1 MKLKKIC
8 LAVASALA
16 AGAATQAPAL
26 TLEQWDSNT
35 INAFTSG
42 STAMDGTIR
51 AYMRF
56 ICQGGVDEFQATITQ
71 PVTPGIYANNNVLQS
86 GYFCTL
92 SSSSS
97 VVSNSTLRGKKILL
111 RKSSG
116 DSGEGVVVGGGALT
130 INFLANPAVTNSSVA
145 NSVSNYTCSA
155 GSSSGASG
163 SLGTIQQWSCTAGT
177 SASSTGVS
185 GFADVEFS
193 LLNQL
198 ITPKLSSAQLGG
210 NLQSAQIAAN
220 VWGIAVSKNLYS
232 ALQTLQGISAG
243 DSEANM
249 PSLDKELLNTL
260 LTGGFADWSA
270 LTDIN
275 GIAIA
280 APSSGDSGVYLAR
293 RPDSSGTQT
302 SISVML
308 LNFPCVGS
316 ASSMLTDN
324 TSPPAGTGCGFA
336 TPGSTSVTVNQGT
349 GALLS
354 CLGTLN
360 GAGKYGIGF
369 ASTSNRPV
377 STSGTTVTDA
387 GWRYVKVNGVAP
399 TLFNASTGRY
409 DLLTEAVLGYEKTGA
424 TAPTGLAKTMFD
436 EMGVQLGQP
445 TVLAAVNG
453 GAATQNYAATPWF
466 AGVLTP
472 GSNLTFSPTFP
483 LTIGGVS
490 ANPVLPSTRSFNGP
504 NSCQPLQRFGAS
516 VPVSPN

>member
-26 TLEQWDSNT
+26 TLEQFDGTT

-42 STAMDGTIR
+42 STALDGAIR
-51 AYMRF
+51 AYMRYV
-56 ICQGGVDEFQATITQ
+56 CVGGVDEFQATVTQ

-97 VVSNSTLRGKKILL
+97 VVTNATLRGKKILL

-130 INFLANPAVTNSSVA
+130 INFLANPAVTNSSVT

-155 GSSSGASG
+155 GSSSAASG
-163 SLGTIQQWSCTAGT
+163 SLGTIQQWTCTAGT
-177 SASSTGVS
+177 AASSTGVS

-198 ITPKLSSAQLGG
+198 ITPKLTSTQLG
-210 NLQSAQIAAN
+210 NLQNAQIAAN
-220 VWGIAVSKNLYS
+220 VWGIAVSKNLYT
-232 ALQTLQGISAG
+232 ALQTLQGISASG
-243 DSEANM
+243 SAADSEANM
-249 PSLDKELLNTL
+249 PSLDKEVLNAL
-260 LTGGFADWSA
+260 FTGVDSDWSA
-270 LTDIN
+270 LTNIS
-275 GIAIA
+275 GTAIA
-280 APSSGDSGVYLAR
+280 APSSADSGVYLAR

-316 ASSMLTDN
+316 ASAMLTDN
-324 TSPPAGTGCGFA
+324 TGGVCGTA

-349 GALLS
+349 GGLLS

-360 GAGKYGIGF
+360 TAGKYGIGF

-377 STSGTTVTDA
+377 STSGTTVTDN

-409 DLLTEAVLGYEKTGA
+409 DLLTEAILGYEKTGV
-424 TAPTGLAKTMFD
+424 TAPTGDAKLMFD

-445 TVLAAVNG
+445 SVLAAVNG
-453 GAATQNYAATPWF
+453 GAATQNYAATTWF
-466 AGVLTP
+466 AGVMTP
-472 GSNLTFSPTFP
+472 GSNTLFSPTFP
-483 LTIGGVS
+483 LTISGVS

-516 VPVSPN
+516 IPVSSN